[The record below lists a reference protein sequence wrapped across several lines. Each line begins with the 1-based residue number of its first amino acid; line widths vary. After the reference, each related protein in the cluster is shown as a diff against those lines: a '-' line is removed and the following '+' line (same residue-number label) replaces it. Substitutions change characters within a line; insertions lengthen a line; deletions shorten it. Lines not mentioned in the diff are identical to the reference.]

1 MCHSAAGAV
10 VAVFIVVQKIQK
22 EILDKE
28 TSFFGKVCDHPGKLT
43 LSAFGQPVKIKNV
56 IHNRSPFIINGRRVL
71 RGTDRAHAFACAKG
85 EVRHHAHEAHIA
97 SEQLAERGER
107 LDGDDERLRRE
118 ERLYIRRER
127 GEVLRTHREEDHA
140 RGARDV
146 LRVRRGAHVVAFREF
161 LRACGNLLRHQDGL
175 RVEAL
180 LARGGREDALG
191 HLAGAE
197 KSK

>member
-1 MCHSAAGAV
+1 MNAKIGQHDGAPR
-10 VAVFIVVQKIQK
+10 AVEDLRDALHV
-22 EILDKE
+22 
-28 TSFFGKVCDHPGKLT
+28 
-43 LSAFGQPVKIKNV
+43 
-56 IHNRSPFIINGRRVL
+56 GRGGVL
-71 RGTDRAHAFACAKG
+71 RGTDRAHALARAKR
-85 EVRHHAHEAHIA
+85 EVRHHAHEAHA
-97 SEQLAERGER
+97 RAEQLAERGER
-107 LDGDDERLRRE
+107 FPGGDGDDERLRRE
-118 ERLYIRRER
+118 ERLHVRRER
-127 GEVLRTHREEDHA
+127 GEVLRTYREEDHA

-146 LRVRRGAHVVAFREF
+146 LYVRRGAHVVAFREF